1 MLVGGR
7 KIEREEFNQELAALD
22 RRRDR
27 SFDRSG
33 SAAGVVGNN
42 QTFEL
47 FSSEKTELLKRNQMD
62 RDPTQSDQTVAEV
75 LTEGNHIESL
85 RGSLWQAEQILTPPL
100 DWGDVLLL
108 LYSTDMAKP
117 IGWWDCV

>member
-1 MLVGGR
+1 M
-7 KIEREEFNQELAALD
+7 
-22 RRRDR
+22 
-27 SFDRSG
+27 
-33 SAAGVVGNN
+33 
-42 QTFEL
+42 
-47 FSSEKTELLKRNQMD
+47 NQMD

-85 RGSLWQAEQILTPPL
+85 VWQVVAGRTNLDTSIRLG